1 LAYVSS
7 NAARDGT
14 YRAITI
20 QSRDKGMRVRAKS
33 GYFAPSQ

>member
-1 LAYVSS
+1 VH
-7 NAARDGT
+7 DGA

-20 QSRDKGMRVRAKS
+20 QSRDKNFRVRAKS